1 MLAGVYI
8 ANKKDNS
15 IYYRSSLTYRNK
27 HISLGS
33 YSTECDAHNA
43 YLYAL
48 ELLDSDIT
56 VDEAISSTQYL
67 SYEKIVTLINFRDNR
82 MYIPTPIYLRKNY
95 FSYYL
100 SADCELKFDIDDLF
114 YYSSHKILKRQG
126 HLYVNDYGMQIT
138 LLTRYGVKSHAVR
151 DRDYRFVNGDT
162 NDFRYSNIE
171 IINPYFGVTR
181 FVKNGVFRYRVRIH
195 INGNH
200 TVGTYHDL
208 TRAAIAYNKAVDL
221 AHSAGINKKY
231 PENYIDDLS
240 AKSYAD
246 IYTSVKIAPSYL
258 KYLKSLSPKT

>member
-33 YSTECDAHNA
+33 YSSESEAHQA
-43 YLYAL
+43 YKYAL
-48 ELLDSDIT
+48 SLLDSDIS
-56 VDEAISSTQYL
+56 VDDAIASAQYL
-67 SYEKIVTLINFRDNR
+67 SYEKIVTLINFRDNH

-95 FSYYL
+95 LSYYL
-100 SADCELKFDIDDLF
+100 TADRELKFDIDDLF
-114 YYSSHKILKRQG
+114 YYSSHKILQRQG

-138 LLTRYGVKSHAVR
+138 LLTRYGVKSHAVLN
-151 DRDYRFVNGDT
+151 RDYRFVNDDT

-171 IINPYFGVTR
+171 VINPYFGVTR
-181 FVKNGVFRYRVRIH
+181 FTKNGMYRYRVRIH

-200 TVGTYHDL
+200 TIGTYRDL

-221 AHSAGINKKY
+221 AHKAGITKKY

-240 AKSYAD
+240 AKKYAD
-246 IYTSVKIAPSYL
+246 IYTSVKISSKYMSYL
-258 KYLKSLSPKT
+258 DSLSQ